1 VAVDGKYWDWRE
13 RQKKLELERED
24 DVMYMN
30 GYYDAYA
37 DDEKN
42 QILEWNPAY
51 DCGYLDG
58 LMDLRQDIED
68 QLSKEIIE
76 AKREKAW
83 DDLMR
88 LENPP
93 YGR

>member
-1 VAVDGKYWDWRE
+1 MSIDGKYWDWRE
-13 RQKKLELERED
+13 RQKKIEEDRED
-24 DVMYMN
+24 DVLYMN

-37 DDEKN
+37 DGEKN
-42 QILEWNPAY
+42 QILEGNPAY

-68 QLSKEIIE
+68 ELPKRIIE
-76 AKREKAW
+76 AKLDKAW
-83 DDLMR
+83 EDLMR
-88 LENPP
+88 LENPS